1 MCRIFAV
8 MAIRA
13 VPPRSAAD
21 RTTRRPAATVD
32 RIDAMEPLIAYLHYL
47 AIILI
52 AGFLVAEMV
61 VCRPSLEAEQVRLL
75 PRLDV
80 VFFAAALLALATG
93 LLRLFVYAKGVGFYL
108 PNPFFV
114 AKMLLYIAIAT
125 LSIKLTISFIRW
137 RRRLPEIG
145 ELPPTPERATARAS
159 HDVGCTPLCLTAS
172 RA

>member
-32 RIDAMEPLIAYLHYL
+32 RIDAMDPLIA
-47 AIILI
+47 
-52 AGFLVAEMV
+52 
-61 VCRPSLEAEQVRLL
+61 
-75 PRLDV
+75 
-80 VFFAAALLALATG
+80 
-93 LLRLFVYAKGVGFYL
+93 YL

-125 LSIKLTISFIRW
+125 LSIKPTTSFIRW
-137 RRRLPEIG
+137 RRRLHAEVALLALIPLMTVLMARGIG
-145 ELPPTPERATARAS
+145 R
-159 HDVGCTPLCLTAS
+159 
-172 RA
+172 

>member
-1 MCRIFAV
+1 
-8 MAIRA
+8 
-13 VPPRSAAD
+13 
-21 RTTRRPAATVD
+21 
-32 RIDAMEPLIAYLHYL
+32 MEPLIAYLHYL

-125 LSIKLTISFIRW
+125 LSIKPTMSFIRW
-137 RRRLPEIG
+137 RRRLAESG
-145 ELPPTPERATARAS
+145 ELPPTPEIATAPRVCA
-159 HDVGCTPLCLTAS
+159 LLTLVRNSAWLDMLPCRPANFPFGFAWS
-172 RA
+172 GTRRMMTANSPNHRKP

>member
-1 MCRIFAV
+1 
-8 MAIRA
+8 
-13 VPPRSAAD
+13 
-21 RTTRRPAATVD
+21 
-32 RIDAMEPLIAYLHYL
+32 MEPLIAYLHYL

-108 PNPFFV
+108 PNP
-114 AKMLLYIAIAT
+114 
-125 LSIKLTISFIRW
+125 LTMSFIRW
-137 RRRLPEIG
+137 RRRLAESG
-145 ELPPTPERATARAS
+145 ELPPTPEIATARRVLHVEVALLALI
-159 HDVGCTPLCLTAS
+159 PLMAVLMA
-172 RA
+172 RGIGR